1 MVGTCESQAVGNSLY
16 FLSEHSTLSDARQIF
31 CRKADSRQ
39 YRPIDMSHVG
49 STSTW

>member
-31 CRKADSRQ
+31 CRKAKSDSRQ
-39 YRPIDMSHVG
+39 YRPIDM
-49 STSTW
+49 